1 MALLLYFS
9 KLDKTVYIRGFVL
22 QASKRHVT
30 NTYDISYT
38 TD

>member
-1 MALLLYFS
+1 MVLLLYFR

-22 QASKRHVT
+22 QANKRPIT
-30 NTYDISYT
+30 NMFDMSYT